1 MDFVVLKFTTIQ
13 IICSIALFYNDDVQ
27 KWNNG
32 LDYIYIPIL
41 KVMVFHF
48 FLINNAKICFHFIY
62 GLNLHNI

>member
-32 LDYIYIPIL
+32 LDYIYIPVL
-41 KVMVFHF
+41 KVWF
-48 FLINNAKICFHFIY
+48 FTFSS
-62 GLNLHNI
+62 